1 LDKAIR
7 LCPWL
12 GSAALPKLRKE
23 ACWVVEMPV
32 IVLLLLPPP
41 PNNLS
46 KDVAIVGVEGSECGC
61 GPGSCN
67 SKIKRGAVS
76 LGRQERRL

>member
-32 IVLLLLPPP
+32 IVLLLVPPP

-46 KDVAIVGVEGSECGC
+46 KDVAIFGVEGSECGC
-61 GPGSCN
+61 G
-67 SKIKRGAVS
+67 
-76 LGRQERRL
+76 RQLQITNI